1 MASVPIASHHS
12 YMLQAT
18 YNNLLVFTSILIA
31 TLASYT
37 TLNLAGR
44 ISTLEKKLHR
54 TFWLIGG
61 ACAMGLGIWSMH
73 FVGMLAFSL
82 PIPLG
87 YDIAITFYSLVI
99 AVGVSYFALDLVTR
113 NILSFVKLAI
123 SGTLMGL
130 GIAAMHYSGMLA
142 MRMSPAIE
150 YDIPIVLLSV
160 GVAIAAST
168 AALWIAFTL
177 RLNHLRFLWLRRVGA
192 AIVMGFAIAGM
203 HYTGMAAANF
213 PIGAICRAASGLSL
227 NWLAITIIVVTIN
240 VLTVTLVLSILDS
253 RLEHRTNVFTQ
264 SLKRANETLQYQATH
279 DALTGLPNRYL
290 LSERIQHAI
299 DIADRSKMRFALYF
313 IDLDRFKAINDSL
326 GHNIGDQLLKGVA
339 NRLSATLRKE
349 DTVARLGGDEFVVLI
364 EEVADVAT
372 AAHTA
377 EKLFNCFQSEFD
389 LDDTGIS
396 ILSSIGISLYPENGV
411 TSDALLSHADAAMYE
426 VKVSGRNNYRFFEAA
441 MNIANLRTVEI
452 QQGLR
457 AAIKNDQ
464 FFLHYQPKWNCSN
477 GTISGAEALLR
488 WRHPKLGLVSPVEF
502 IPIAEQSGQIIAI
515 DHWVVE
521 QVCRQLG
528 EWSAAGLATIRIAV
542 NLSQVNFR
550 SNSLVEDITRT
561 TDKFGVARNM
571 LMFEITESVAMQ
583 NTEETMKTI
592 EKLQKAGFDLAIDDF
607 GTGFSSLSYLQQF
620 AVRQLK
626 VDRMFVN
633 RLSTTDP
640 KASSVVSAIVNLAH
654 SLNMQVVAEGVET
667 EAQLALLKGMECDEM
682 QGYLLSKPLE
692 SHDFIK
698 LVNRADALIA

>member
-1 MASVPIASHHS
+1 
-12 YMLQAT
+12 MLQGT
-18 YNNLLVFTSILIA
+18 YNNLLVLTSILIA
-31 TLASYT
+31 SLASYT
-37 TLNLAGR
+37 TLNLASR

-54 TFWLIGG
+54 TVWLIGG

-87 YDIAITFYSLVI
+87 YDIGITLYSLVI
-99 AVGVSYFALDLVTR
+99 AIVVSYFALDLVTR
-113 NILSFVKLAI
+113 STLSFVKLAI
-123 SGTLMGL
+123 SGTLMGF

-150 YDIPIVLLSV
+150 YDIPLVVLSV
-160 GVAIAAST
+160 AIAIAAST
-168 AALWIAFTL
+168 AALWIASTL
-177 RLNHLRFLWLRRVGA
+177 RLSNPRFLWARHVGA
-192 AIVMGFAIAGM
+192 AIVMGFAITGM

-213 PIGAICRAASGLSL
+213 PIGAICGAASGLSL
-227 NWLAITIIVVTIN
+227 NWLAVTIIVVTFN

-253 RLEHRTNVFTQ
+253 RLERRTNVFTH
-264 SLKRANETLQYQATH
+264 SLKSVNETLQYQATH

-299 DIADRSKMRFALYF
+299 DVADRSKMRFALYF
-313 IDLDRFKAINDSL
+313 IDLDGFKAINDSM
-326 GHNIGDQLLKGVA
+326 GHNIGDQLLKRIA
-339 NRLSATLRKE
+339 NRLSVTLRKE
-349 DTVARLGGDEFVVLI
+349 DTVARLGGDEFVVLV
-364 EEVADVAT
+364 EKVADST
-372 AAHTA
+372 NAAHIA
-377 EKLFNCFQSEFD
+377 EKLFDCFQSEFE

-396 ILSSIGISLYPENGV
+396 ISSSIGISLYPENGV

-426 VKVSGRNNYRFFEAA
+426 VKASGRNSYRFFEAA

-457 AAIKNDQ
+457 TAIKNNQ
-464 FFLHYQPKWNCSN
+464 FFLNYQPKWNCSN
-477 GTISGAEALLR
+477 GTILGAEALLR
-488 WRHPKLGLVSPVEF
+488 WRHPKLGMISPVEF
-502 IPIAEQSGQIIAI
+502 IPIAEQSGQIIAV

-521 QVCRQLG
+521 QVCRQLS
-528 EWSAAGLATIRIAV
+528 EWSAAGLITIKIAV

-550 SNSLVEDITRT
+550 STTLVEDIIRT
-561 TDKFGVARNM
+561 TDRFGVARNM

-583 NTEETMKTI
+583 NAEETMRTI

-607 GTGFSSLSYLQQF
+607 GTGYSSLSYLQQF
-620 AVRQLK
+620 SVRQLK

-633 RLSTTDP
+633 RLSTTDS
-640 KASSVVSAIVNLAH
+640 KASSVVAAIVNLAH

-682 QGYLLSKPLE
+682 QGYLLARPLE
-692 SHDFIK
+692 SHDFVK
-698 LVNRADALIA
+698 LLNKADALVA